1 MKRMIRTLAFPIFLL
16 AASLLVGCGPSEP
29 VATETPVAGTP
40 ARVESFTVDLS
51 FPEDGADG
59 AFERHSIVDGPTA
72 ILSTLESHYSVLE
85 EGKSSHAPHTHR
97 AEEIIFPIDGDV
109 EIYRGPREDV
119 EESRVRIGPGQFIF
133 HASNHSHA
141 MSALGPGPSRYWVMQ
156 WEGGPTGAED
166 HILPPSTFDY
176 RKAPKID
183 AASGIGTEVLV
194 DSQTPNAGRYLGASI
209 ALASGATIQAAAK
222 DSDTVLITLTSGIE
236 INAKALA
243 EHTVAYYPA
252 GMEIGV
258 DNTGGDVGRYIAFEF
273 SK

>member
-1 MKRMIRTLAFPIFLL
+1 MLLSNRTQLPIFLL
-16 AASLLVGCGPSEP
+16 ASALLVGCGPSEP
-29 VATETPVAGTP
+29 VATETPVEEAP

-51 FPEDGADG
+51 FPEEGADG
-59 AFERHSIVDGPTA
+59 AFTRHSIVDGPTA
-72 ILSTLESHYSVLE
+72 ILGTLESHYSVLE

-97 AEEIIFPIDGDV
+97 AEEIIFPIHGDV
-109 EIYRGPREDV
+109 EIYRGQWEDI

-141 MSALGPGPSRYWVMQ
+141 MSALGPGPARYWVMQ

-176 RKAPKID
+176 RQVPDID
-183 AASGIGTEVLV
+183 AASGVGSEVLV
-194 DSQTPNAGRYLGASI
+194 DSQTPNAGRYLGTSI
-209 ALASGATIQAAAK
+209 AMASGATIQTAAK

-236 INAKALA
+236 INGEALA
-243 EHTVAYYPA
+243 QHTVGYYPA
-252 GMEIGV
+252 GMEFGV
-258 DNTGGDVGRYIAFEF
+258 ENTGGDVGRYVAFEF